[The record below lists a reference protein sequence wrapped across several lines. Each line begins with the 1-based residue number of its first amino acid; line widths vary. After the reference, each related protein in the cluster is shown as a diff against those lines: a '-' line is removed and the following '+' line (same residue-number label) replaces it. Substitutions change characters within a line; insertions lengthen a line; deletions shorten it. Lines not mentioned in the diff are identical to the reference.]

1 MTIRLSWPS
10 QASKGLTA
18 IEIYRKEGWNATI
31 DVYNPGT
38 PHATLSGN
46 AVEFVDDI
54 DTLTKNTTYRYWVAA
69 VKDSERLIGN
79 PITQGFYPDTGP
91 GPQTILRGDW
101 ASGYFGTVPNT
112 EFFNTAELK
121 LMLTAQQGNMF
132 VYDPQ
137 EWHKFIFRE
146 RIVFFPATMHSKTN
160 SVQMA
165 YQYGMMYGTDDVGS
179 IVPLGATATKQDC
192 KVTKDGR
199 TYRIRLPYAV
209 PYDAVLSR
217 QDYNNGEW
225 RNTMGRLYPVDAQFA
240 ALGLGA
246 IDSLARQGATAQPN
260 ESGAAVLAPLWSN
273 NIFAYA
279 YGTVPMGISNTAGV
293 GNSATIFFAFELV
306 LP

>member
-31 DVYNPGT
+31 DVYNPGA

-101 ASGYFGTVPNT
+101 ASGYFGTVSNT

-132 VYDPQ
+132 TYDPQ
-137 EWHKFIFRE
+137 EWHKFIFRG

-179 IVPLGATATKQDC
+179 IVPQGATATKQDC

-209 PYDAVLSR
+209 PYDAVLSG

-279 YGTVPMGISNTAGV
+279 YGTVPMVISNTAGV

>member
-31 DVYNPGT
+31 DVYNPGA

-46 AVEFVDDI
+46 AVEFVDNI

-132 VYDPQ
+132 VYNPQ
-137 EWHKFIFRE
+137 EWHKFIFRG

-165 YQYGMMYGTDDVGS
+165 YQYGMMYGTDDDGS
-179 IVPLGATATKQDC
+179 IVPLGATPTKQDC

-209 PYDAVLSR
+209 PYDAALSG

-225 RNTMGRLYPVDAQFA
+225 RNTMGRLYPVSSQFT

-246 IDSLARQGATAQPN
+246 IDSLTIQGSTTQPN
-260 ESGAAVLAPLWSN
+260 DSGAAVLAPLWSN
-273 NIFAYA
+273 NIYAYAYA
-279 YGTVPMGISNTAGV
+279 YGPMVISNSSGI

>member
-121 LMLTAQQGNMF
+121 LMLTAQQGNML

-137 EWHKFIFRE
+137 EWHKFIFRG
-146 RIVFFPATMHSKTN
+146 RIVFFPATMHSNTRT
-160 SVQMA
+160 VQMA

-179 IVPLGATATKQDC
+179 IVPQGATATKQDC

-209 PYDAVLSR
+209 PYDAAVSG

-225 RNTMGRLYPVDAQFA
+225 RNTMGRLYPVSPQFA

-279 YGTVPMGISNTAGV
+279 YGTVPMAVDKLSGV
-293 GNSATIFFAFELV
+293 GVAVTIFFAFELV

>member
-38 PHATLSGN
+38 PHATLSGS
-46 AVEFVDDI
+46 AVEFVDNI

-132 VYDPQ
+132 TYDPQ
-137 EWHKFIFRE
+137 EWHKFIFRG

-179 IVPLGATATKQDC
+179 IVPQGATATKQDC

-209 PYDAVLSR
+209 PYDAVLSG

-279 YGTVPMGISNTAGV
+279 YGTVPMVISNAAGV

>member
-46 AVEFVDDI
+46 AVEFVDNI

-132 VYDPQ
+132 
-137 EWHKFIFRE
+137 
-146 RIVFFPATMHSKTN
+146 
-160 SVQMA
+160 
-165 YQYGMMYGTDDVGS
+165 
-179 IVPLGATATKQDC
+179 
-192 KVTKDGR
+192 
-199 TYRIRLPYAV
+199 
-209 PYDAVLSR
+209 
-217 QDYNNGEW
+217 
-225 RNTMGRLYPVDAQFA
+225 
-240 ALGLGA
+240 
-246 IDSLARQGATAQPN
+246 
-260 ESGAAVLAPLWSN
+260 
-273 NIFAYA
+273 
-279 YGTVPMGISNTAGV
+279 
-293 GNSATIFFAFELV
+293 
-306 LP
+306 

>member
-31 DVYNPGT
+31 DVYNPGA

-137 EWHKFIFRE
+137 EWHKFIFRG

-179 IVPLGATATKQDC
+179 IVPQGATATKQDC

-209 PYDAVLSR
+209 PYDAVLSG

-279 YGTVPMGISNTAGV
+279 YGTVPMVISNTAGV

>member
-10 QASKGLTA
+10 QAGKGLTA

-31 DVYNPGT
+31 DVYNPGA

-46 AVEFVDDI
+46 AVEFVDNI

-121 LMLTAQQGNMF
+121 LMLTPQQGNMF

-137 EWHKFIFRE
+137 EWHKFIFRG

-165 YQYGMMYGTDDVGS
+165 YQYGMMYGTDDDGS

-209 PYDAVLSR
+209 PYDADISG
-217 QDYNNGEW
+217 QDHNNGEW
-225 RNTMGRLYPVDAQFA
+225 RNTMGRLYPVGAQFSPI
-240 ALGLGA
+240 GLGA
-246 IDSLARQGATAQPN
+246 IDSIPPQGSTAQPN
-260 ESGAAVLAPLWSN
+260 ETGAAALAPLWSN
-273 NIFAYA
+273 SIYAYAYA
-279 YGTVPMGISNTAGV
+279 YGPMVISNSSGI
-293 GNSATIFFAFELV
+293 GNSTTIFFAFELV

>member
-38 PHATLSGN
+38 PHATLSGS
-46 AVEFVDDI
+46 AVEFVDNI

-69 VKDSERLIGN
+69 VKDNERLIGN

-101 ASGYFGTVPNT
+101 ASGYFGTVSNT

-132 VYDPQ
+132 TYDPQ
-137 EWHKFIFRE
+137 EWHKFIFRG
-146 RIVFFPATMHSKTN
+146 RIVFFPATMHSKSN

-179 IVPLGATATKQDC
+179 IVPQGATATKQDC

-209 PYDAVLSR
+209 PYDAALSG

-225 RNTMGRLYPVDAQFA
+225 RNTMGRLYPVGAQYA

-246 IDSLARQGATAQPN
+246 IDSLERQGATAQPN
-260 ESGAAVLAPLWSN
+260 ESGAAVLAPLLSN

>member
-121 LMLTAQQGNMF
+121 LMLTAQQGNML

-137 EWHKFIFRE
+137 EWHKFIFRG
-146 RIVFFPATMHSKTN
+146 RIVFFPATMHSNTKT
-160 SVQMA
+160 VQMV
-165 YQYGMMYGTDDVGS
+165 YRYGMMYGTDDVGS
-179 IVPLGATATKQDC
+179 IVPQGITATKQDC

-209 PYDAVLSR
+209 PYDAAVSG

-225 RNTMGRLYPVDAQFA
+225 RNTMGRLYSVGAQF
-240 ALGLGA
+240 LPIGLGA
-246 IDSLARQGATAQPN
+246 IDSIPAQGSYTTPD
-260 ESGAAVLAPLWSN
+260 ETGAAALAPLWN
-273 NIFAYA
+273 DNTFVYA
-279 YGTVPMGISNTAGV
+279 YGKWPAGITNATGV
-293 GNSATIFFAFELV
+293 GVAVTIFFAFELV

>member
-1 MTIRLSWPS
+1 MTIRLSWSS

-31 DVYNPGT
+31 DVYNPGA

-46 AVEFVDDI
+46 AVEFVDNI

-137 EWHKFIFRE
+137 EWHKFIFRG

-179 IVPLGATATKQDC
+179 IVPQGATATKQDC

-209 PYDAVLSR
+209 PYDAVLSG

-279 YGTVPMGISNTAGV
+279 YGTVPMVISNTAGV

>member
-31 DVYNPGT
+31 DVYNPGA

-79 PITQGFYPDTGP
+79 PITQGFYPDAGP

-137 EWHKFIFRE
+137 EWHKFIFRG

-165 YQYGMMYGTDDVGS
+165 YRYGMMYGTDDVGS
-179 IVPLGATATKQDC
+179 IVPQGVTATKQDC

-209 PYDAVLSR
+209 PYDAAVSG

-225 RNTMGRLYPVDAQFA
+225 RNTMGRLYSVGAQF
-240 ALGLGA
+240 LPIGLGA
-246 IDSLARQGATAQPN
+246 IDSIPAQGSYTAPD
-260 ESGAAVLAPLWSN
+260 ETGAAALAPLWN
-273 NIFAYA
+273 DNTFVYA
-279 YGTVPMGISNTAGV
+279 YGKWPAGITNSTGV
-293 GNSATIFFAFELV
+293 GIAVTIFFAFELV